1 MKWKITVKPVVACML
16 CIWLS
21 MGSGVGTGTAAPER
35 KQTAPTLIQTVQLRG
50 EGAAAELLIAAS
62 APTTYTS
69 YKSTAP
75 ARLVIDFS
83 QTAPAEALNSL
94 SISKGPVKAVTLK
107 RFDTDAGVL
116 TRMELFLS
124 QDIDPV
130 ISPSTERVGELL
142 VSFPGYVDASD
153 AKPAVA
159 AAPVQEMSP
168 VVPQAA
174 GSVDAAPVEA
184 AVKQEPVVSDQS
196 EGLPALLTGIK
207 SLGDGVAIT
216 TNRPVSDFK
225 TFRLSRPDR
234 VVLDIHQAQ
243 VGMADKLVVLNSAG
257 VSTARIGSY
266 PDKVRI
272 VFDAING
279 SLDDA
284 VITRSATGLHVTFP
298 AQQPVRREVKAVA
311 PQEQAAASAAK
322 AAPAVAVPHE
332 EPAAVVASTP
342 AKASAVPTPKPVK
355 RAEAAVDA
363 AQVSAVDFQVVGDIS
378 RVMVKV
384 SGSPVVEKPVKLPGS
399 VAYRI
404 RNVQLPRNLQ
414 RSLEAREFVSPV
426 LRITPVVIRTKTGS
440 DVLVRVTMKKD
451 AGFDFRQEADI
462 LYLDFKHPAEMAAAA
477 AEPQKTAATQ
487 KAVPAAEP
495 AAAPAKEEQMLQE
508 AQESKIYEKS
518 RYTGRKVTLEFSDA
532 DVRKIFQLLAEV
544 SNKNFV
550 LGDNITGSISLKLV
564 NVPWDQALDIIL
576 DSKGLAKR
584 EEGNIIFIRKNEDF
598 KNYDS
603 KKSIE
608 RGIFPD
614 LPVTATCQVM
624 NTPAAEIVAPLNMML
639 SKLRLVLK
647 QEGKYFLNAS
657 GSSGTI
663 SRPLVS
669 NSTDRENLN
678 ATASMSNQASYSAEY
693 GDLVV
698 DNNTNSIIINDTM
711 TVIEKAESMI
721 SSLDIPIKQVQIEAR
736 MVEAS
741 TTFSRELGVQWG
753 MHYRDGSGKIL
764 GINSFDT
771 GFGGLT
777 ATPPSSGTF
786 GPGLATGISFGTLA
800 SNIKIDARLSAAASA
815 GLVRIISNP
824 KVITSYGKEATIK
837 QGQKI
842 PYQSSTSDKVETKF
856 IDAVLKLQVKPN
868 ITPSG
873 NVLLDLDISNDSAGA
888 GSPPPINTKQAK
900 TLLTVRDEE
909 TVVIGGIFQDSET
922 DFDQGVP
929 YLMDVPFLGGLFKSN
944 AKTKVKTEMLIFI
957 TPRLVDKDKSSI
969 RPNTKCVII
978 KPVNTDSGI

>member
-207 SLGDGVAIT
+207 SQEDGVAIT

-243 VGMADKLVVLNSAG
+243 VGMADKLVVLNSTG

-284 VITRSATGLHVTFP
+284 VITRSATGLHVAFP

-322 AAPAVAVPHE
+322 AAPVQAVPQEKPVAAVAV
-332 EPAAVVASTP
+332 TP
-342 AKASAVPTPKPVK
+342 AKTPAVKAPIPAKST
-355 RAEAAVDA
+355 EAVTEKK
-363 AQVSAVDFQVVGDIS
+363 QVSAVDFQVVGDIS

-487 KAVPAAEP
+487 KAAPAAEP

-508 AQESKIYEKS
+508 AQQNGAGAK
-518 RYTGRKVTLEFSDA
+518 RMYTGRKVTLEFADA
-532 DVRKIFQLLAEV
+532 EVRKIFQLLSEV

-550 LGDNITGSISLKLV
+550 LGDEVTGNISLKLV

-576 DSKGLAKR
+576 DTKGLDKR
-584 EEGNIIFIRKNEDF
+584 EEGNIVLIRGKGKF
-598 KNYDS
+598 KSLMDEEVENRKAALKGEPLETAMFDVNYADLG
-603 KKSIE
+603 SI
-608 RGIFPD
+608 
-614 LPVTATCQVM
+614 VTQFTA
-624 NTPAAEIVAPLNMML
+624 
-639 SKLRLVLK
+639 LK
-647 QEGKYFLNAS
+647 
-657 GSSGTI
+657 
-663 SRPLVS
+663 
-669 NSTDRENLN
+669 TDR
-678 ATASMSNQASYSAEY
+678 
-693 GDLVV
+693 G
-698 DNNTNSIIINDTM
+698 
-711 TVIEKAESMI
+711 MI
-721 SSLDIPIKQVQIEAR
+721 SQDQRTNKIIVKDVKAAIEDMRTILKSLDIQEKQVMIEAR
-736 MVEAS
+736 IVEAS
-741 TTFSRELGVQWG
+741 STFTQTLGINWG
-753 MHYRDGSGKIL
+753 IHYRDGSASIA
-764 GINSFDT
+764 GINAFDT
-771 GFGGLT
+771 SFGGLASNAAPASGVSGNPGAT
-777 ATPPSSGTF
+777 A
-786 GPGLATGISFGTLA
+786 GISFGTLS
-800 SNIKIDARLSAAASA
+800 SNIKLDMRLNAAVSA
-815 GLVRIISNP
+815 GLVRIVSTPRVATLNH
-824 KVITSYGKEATIK
+824 KSAKIT
-837 QGQKI
+837 QGQQI
-842 PYQSSTSDKVETKF
+842 PYTSSTSDKVETKF
-856 IDAVLKLQVKPN
+856 VEAALALEVTPHINPNGTIIMKIDAK
-868 ITPSG
+868 
-873 NVLLDLDISNDSAGA
+873 NDSPGST
-888 GSPPPINTKQAK
+888 GSPPPINKKQA
-900 TLLTVRDEE
+900 TTEMMLRDGE
-909 TVVIGGIFQDSET
+909 TTVIGGIYVERESGGED
-922 DFDQGVP
+922 G
-929 YLMDVPFLGGLFKSN
+929 VPFLKDVPWLGNLFKSTD
-944 AKTKVKTEMLIFI
+944 TKRSKDELLIFI
-957 TPRLVDKDKSSI
+957 TPRIITSSI
-969 RPNTKCVII
+969 
-978 KPVNTDSGI
+978 

>member
-174 GSVDAAPVEA
+174 GSVDATPVEA

-207 SLGDGVAIT
+207 SQEDGVAIT

-243 VGMADKLVVLNSAG
+243 VGMADKLVVLNSTG

-284 VITRSATGLHVTFP
+284 VITRSATGLHVSFP

-342 AKASAVPTPKPVK
+342 AKASAVSTPKPVK

-508 AQESKIYEKS
+508 AQQNGAGAK
-518 RYTGRKVTLEFSDA
+518 RMYTGRKVTLEFADA
-532 DVRKIFQLLAEV
+532 EVRKIFQLLSEV

-550 LGDNITGSISLKLV
+550 LGDEVTGNISLKLV

-576 DSKGLAKR
+576 DTKGLDKR
-584 EEGNIIFIRKNEDF
+584 EEGNIVLIRGKGKF
-598 KNYDS
+598 KSLMDEEVENRKAALKGEPLETAMFDVNYADLG
-603 KKSIE
+603 SI
-608 RGIFPD
+608 
-614 LPVTATCQVM
+614 VTQFTA
-624 NTPAAEIVAPLNMML
+624 
-639 SKLRLVLK
+639 LK
-647 QEGKYFLNAS
+647 
-657 GSSGTI
+657 
-663 SRPLVS
+663 
-669 NSTDRENLN
+669 TDR
-678 ATASMSNQASYSAEY
+678 
-693 GDLVV
+693 G
-698 DNNTNSIIINDTM
+698 
-711 TVIEKAESMI
+711 MI
-721 SSLDIPIKQVQIEAR
+721 SQDQRTNKIIVKDVKAAIEDMRTILKSLDIQEKQVMIEAR
-736 MVEAS
+736 IVEAS
-741 TTFSRELGVQWG
+741 STFTQTLGINWG
-753 MHYRDGSGKIL
+753 IHYRDGSASIA
-764 GINSFDT
+764 GINAFDT
-771 GFGGLT
+771 SFGGLASNAAPASGVSGNPGAT
-777 ATPPSSGTF
+777 A
-786 GPGLATGISFGTLA
+786 GISFGTLS
-800 SNIKIDARLSAAASA
+800 SNIKLDMRLNAAVSA
-815 GLVRIISNP
+815 GLVRIVSTPRVATLNH
-824 KVITSYGKEATIK
+824 KSAKIT
-837 QGQKI
+837 QGQQI
-842 PYQSSTSDKVETKF
+842 PYTSSTSDKVETKF
-856 IDAVLKLQVKPN
+856 VEAALALEVTPHINPNGTIIMKIDAK
-868 ITPSG
+868 
-873 NVLLDLDISNDSAGA
+873 NDSPGST
-888 GSPPPINTKQAK
+888 GSPPPINKKQA
-900 TLLTVRDEE
+900 TTEMMLRDGE
-909 TVVIGGIFQDSET
+909 TTVIGGIYVERESGGED
-922 DFDQGVP
+922 G
-929 YLMDVPFLGGLFKSN
+929 VPFLKDVPWLGNLFKSTD
-944 AKTKVKTEMLIFI
+944 TKRSKDELLIFI
-957 TPRLVDKDKSSI
+957 TPRIITSSI
-969 RPNTKCVII
+969 
-978 KPVNTDSGI
+978 